1 MLHPFMHVSKTKSS
15 WTCVEVYSLALYCKP
30 SGHLQAVLLPI
41 NYDCVNGLTG
51 PVYWHMHVPYGL
63 H

>member
-1 MLHPFMHVSKTKSS
+1 MELLSMLHPFMHVSKT
-15 WTCVEVYSLALYCKP
+15 TLYCKP
-30 SGHLQAVLLPI
+30 SGHLQAVRLPI